1 MNLEFNTLIDGNNG
15 NSLSKREL
23 DCYIKDSLKKR
34 SGLNSDFA
42 ENTRNLGQT
51 FHDFGEQFAVFL
63 QSKGTFPDHS
73 DIRCMVGTF
82 IYHQDVSHAL
92 NEKRENLDDQ
102 LVSSMII
109 RNRIVYS
116 DGFEQQAADLQEMV
130 ASGEMGVPEYVE
142 KLSYWHRW
150 FENYPM
156 IEEYLK
162 QKLQNLITWEKM
174 VTQIEHLLKLPFYE
188 VGNS

>member
-1 MNLEFNTLIDGNNG
+1 MNLEFNTLIEGNNG

-23 DCYIKDSLKKR
+23 DCSIKDSLKKR
-34 SGLNSDFA
+34 SDLIYEYE
-42 ENTRNLGQT
+42 ENTRDLRQT
-51 FHDFGEQFAVFL
+51 FHDMGEQIAVFL
-63 QSKGTFPDHS
+63 QSKGAFPAHS
-73 DIRCMVGTF
+73 DILSVIGTF
-82 IYHQDVSHAL
+82 IYHQNVSHTL
-92 NEKRENLDDQ
+92 HEKRAYLDDQ
-102 LVSSMII
+102 IVSSMVI
-109 RNRIVYS
+109 RDRIVYS
-116 DGFEQQAADLQEMV
+116 DGFEQQAAGLQEMLV
-130 ASGEMGVPEYVE
+130 SGEMGAPEYVE
-142 KLSYWHRW
+142 KISYWHRW